1 MRREAARFRPPRE
14 LLAGQFVFR
23 AGAIKRA
30 QFFAAEFQGDFNRR
44 AGGGFVWQESG
55 VHFPGGLVF
64 FYTGA
69 QVLGKRPRRG
79 KCGQFKGRVPK
90 IRGVFGAQKS
100 IVSALYST

>member
-44 AGGGFVWQESG
+44 AAGGVRLAGIGGSFS
-55 VHFPGGLVF
+55 GGL
-64 FYTGA
+64 G
-69 QVLGKRPRRG
+69 LLLHRRSG
-79 KCGQFKGRVPK
+79 FGQAASQRKMRAV
-90 IRGVFGAQKS
+90 
-100 IVSALYST
+100 